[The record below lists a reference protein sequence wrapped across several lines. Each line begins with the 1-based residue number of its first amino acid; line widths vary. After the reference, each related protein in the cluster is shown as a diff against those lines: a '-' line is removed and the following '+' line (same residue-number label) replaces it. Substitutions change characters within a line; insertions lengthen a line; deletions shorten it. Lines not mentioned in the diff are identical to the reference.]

1 MNKEEVLKEV
11 LKRCKN
17 EIVNDNIQIENLQDI
32 IFNIVD
38 QNYNDDIDELLYYIS
53 TSLKELGI
61 KILEEKEYN
70 DENIYDYLKTCNIV
84 NQYLNEI
91 GKIPLLTEKEEKE
104 LAMKVKKGD
113 INAKKKLISAN
124 LRLVVFVVRK
134 YYMTN
139 NGIPFEDLIQEGNL
153 GLMKAVE
160 KFDPLKGNK
169 FSTYAIWWI
178 KATIND
184 AIVDKSK
191 IIRLP
196 SDAYQQLI
204 RYKISLVELSNMG
217 YENPSVKTISEYM
230 KIPIAKVKEIEI
242 DSLDMYSLNYL
253 IGDQEEEAS
262 NLLEDKSA
270 INPVD
275 FAEFSILK
283 EELTEAIEKLEPKEQ
298 IIIMDRFG
306 LIDGKRR
313 TQREIAKKLNISKE
327 RVRQIEGKSIRKL
340 RFILNDK
347 LKPFYR
353 NKTNNNG

>member
-17 EIVNDNIQIENLQDI
+17 EIVNDNIQIEKLQDI

-104 LAMKVKKGD
+104 LAMNVKKGD

-160 KFDPLKGNK
+160 KFDPLKGYK

-178 KATIND
+178 KAAIND
-184 AIVDKSK
+184 AIIDKSK

-230 KIPIAKVKEIEI
+230 KIPITKVKEIQRYKHIEETENGEQHI
-242 DSLDMYSLNYL
+242 LDYPIYNDESVDESDEESEDDYSDESYFN
-253 IGDQEEEAS
+253 
-262 NLLEDKSA
+262 
-270 INPVD
+270 
-275 FAEFSILK
+275 F
-283 EELTEAIEKLEPKEQ
+283 T
-298 IIIMDRFG
+298 
-306 LIDGKRR
+306 
-313 TQREIAKKLNISKE
+313 
-327 RVRQIEGKSIRKL
+327 
-340 RFILNDK
+340 
-347 LKPFYR
+347 
-353 NKTNNNG
+353 